1 MALLEQLD
9 IFLDETPRGGA
20 EQMAWDEAI
29 LESTERP
36 VLRVYRWDGPAVSF
50 GYFQSLAM
58 VRELFPG
65 VPLVRRWTGG
75 GIVEHRGDWTFS
87 LMVPSSDALAKRRP
101 SETYELIHD
110 AVVQVLAAEGVGT
123 RLAGCE
129 DRSSGAACFVAPAL
143 HDVLADNGQKLC
155 GGAQRRT
162 RHGFL
167 HQGSVQGVKVP
178 DGFAGRLAR
187 KLTDKGEH
195 FTATAALEERAKTL
209 ANERYGSA
217 TWAGKIP

>member
-1 MALLEQLD
+1 MPLLEQLD
-9 IFLDETPRGGA
+9 IFLDDTPRGGA

-29 LESTERP
+29 LETAERP

-50 GYFQSLAM
+50 GYSQSLGM

-110 AVVQVLAAEGVGT
+110 AVVQALAAEGVGT

-167 HQGSVQGVKVP
+167 HQGSIQGVKVP
-178 DGFAGRLAR
+178 EGFAGRLAR
-187 KLTDKGEH
+187 RLTGTVEN
-195 FTATAALEERAKTL
+195 FASTPELAERAGIL
-209 ANERYGSA
+209 ARERYGA
-217 TWAGKIP
+217 AVWTEKIP